1 MPFFDVG
8 SQFLGFDLGAY
19 NGEIRPQTGLIAPT
33 PPRPTPLRM
42 TTIALDR
49 LPRIVQ
55 GAGALSTVGTLVA
68 ELVAPGSAVLL
79 VADPGLRGTGMIDGA
94 RAALREAGF
103 GVVLFDDVKSDPT
116 MAQVDAAAG
125 LARREKA
132 TAVVSIGGGSALDV
146 GKTVAAICG
155 GEPGASH
162 YGLCANPFPKSSVA
176 NVCIPTTS
184 GTGSETTRT
193 AVLADAAHAKIWLW
207 GEEIKA
213 DVVVLDPVLTT
224 GLPAHLTAATGVD
237 ALVHAIEAATN
248 ANANPANNLYCHEAI
263 RLVVKHL
270 RRAVEKPADVEAR
283 GGVQWAA
290 TLAGIAIDN
299 CGTAIAHNIG
309 HALASLRPIHHGRVV
324 GLALRATLP
333 WNIENDDGC
342 YAAVAA
348 AMGES
353 ASATMLPGAFDRL
366 VRDVGIKVSL
376 SGEGHDGITAEQLAA
391 QMARPENS
399 AMRRSNRRSV
409 ADSDLLHFANLVL
422 TES

>member
-8 SQFLGFDLGAY
+8 SQFLGFDLGAR
-19 NGEIRPQTGLIAPT
+19 NGEIPHPDRAGRPHPS
-33 PPRPTPLRM
+33 PM
-42 TTIALDR
+42 STITLDR
-49 LPRIVQ
+49 IPRIVQ
-55 GAGALSTVGTLVA
+55 GAGALGSIGTVVA
-68 ELVAPGSAVLL
+68 ELVAPGTPVLL
-79 VADPGLRGTGMIDGA
+79 VVDPGLRGIGIIDTA
-94 RAALREAGF
+94 RAALRDAKL
-103 GVVLFDDVKSDPT
+103 GVIVFDDVKSDPT
-116 MAQVDAAAG
+116 MAQVDTAAG

-155 GEPGASH
+155 AEAGASH
-162 YGLCANPFPKSSVA
+162 YGLCANPFPKSTVV
-176 NVCIPTTS
+176 NVCLPTTS

-193 AVLADAAHAKIWLW
+193 AVLADADHAKIWLW
-207 GEEIKA
+207 GEELKA

-224 GLPAHLTAATGVD
+224 GLPAHLTAATGID

-248 ANANPANNLYCHEAI
+248 ANANAANNLYCHEAI

-270 RRAVEKPADVEAR
+270 RRAVESPTDIEAR
-283 GGVQWAA
+283 AGVQWAA
-290 TLAGIAIDN
+290 TLAGIGIDN

-309 HALASLRPIHHGRVV
+309 HALASLRPVHHGRIV

-333 WNIENDDGC
+333 WNIENDDGP

-348 AMGES
+348 AMGQS
-353 ASATMLPGAFDRL
+353 PNATRLPVAFDRL

-376 SGEGHDGITAEQLAA
+376 SGEGYDDITPEQLAT

-399 AMRRSNRRSV
+399 AMRRSNRRAV
-409 ADSDLLHFANLVL
+409 LDADLLHFANLVL

>member
-1 MPFFDVG
+1 
-8 SQFLGFDLGAY
+8 
-19 NGEIRPQTGLIAPT
+19 
-33 PPRPTPLRM
+33 M
-42 TTIALDR
+42 TTITLDR
-49 LPRIVQ
+49 VPRIVQ
-55 GAGALSTVGTLVA
+55 GAGALGTIGSLVA
-68 ELVAPGSAVLL
+68 EQVPPGAAVLL
-79 VADPGLRGTGMIDGA
+79 VADPGLRATGMIETA
-94 RAALREAGF
+94 RSALQQAGL
-103 GVVLFDDVKSDPT
+103 GVVLFDDVQSDPT
-116 MAQVDAAAG
+116 MAQVDAAAEV
-125 LARREKA
+125 ARSEQA
-132 TAVVSIGGGSALDV
+132 TAVISIGGGSALDV

-155 GEPGASH
+155 GRPGASH
-162 YGLCANPFPKSSVA
+162 YGLCANPFPKSAVV
-176 NVCIPTTS
+176 NVCVPTTS

-193 AVLADAAHAKIWLW
+193 AVLSDAGHTKIWLW

-213 DVVVLDPVLTT
+213 DAVVLDPVLTT

-248 ANANPANNLYCHEAI
+248 ANANAANNLYCHEAI

-270 RRAVEKPADVEAR
+270 RRAVEVPGDIEAR

-333 WNIENDDGC
+333 WNIEEDDGC

-348 AMGES
+348 AMGETPS
-353 ASATMLPGAFDRL
+353 ARKLPSAVDRL
-366 VRDVGIKVSL
+366 IRDVGIKISL
-376 SGEGHDGITAEQLAA
+376 SGEGYDGITAEQLAA

-399 AMRRSNRRSV
+399 AMRRSNRRPV
-409 ADSDLLHFANLVL
+409 LDSDLLRFAHLML

>member
-1 MPFFDVG
+1 MKSPYPSPG
-8 SQFLGFDLGAY
+8 RKALPHLM
-19 NGEIRPQTGLIAPT
+19 TPT
-33 PPRPTPLRM
+33 T
-42 TTIALDR
+42 LDR
-49 LPRIVQ
+49 VPRIVR
-55 GAGALSTVGTLVA
+55 GAGALAGVGTAVA
-68 ELVAPGSAVLL
+68 ELVSSATPVLL
-79 VADPGLRGTGMIDGA
+79 VADPGLRDSGMIETA

-103 GVVLFDDVKSDPT
+103 AVLIFDNVRSDPT
-116 MAQVDAAAG
+116 MAQVDAAAA

-132 TAVVSIGGGSALDV
+132 GAIVSIGGGSALDV

-155 GEPGASH
+155 AEAGAGY
-162 YGLCANPFPKSSVA
+162 YGLCAHPFPKSGVV

-193 AVLADAAHAKIWLW
+193 AVLADAEDAKIWLW

-213 DVVVLDPVLTT
+213 DLVILDPAVTT
-224 GLPAHLTAATGVD
+224 GLPAHLTAATGID

-263 RLVVKHL
+263 RLVVQHL
-270 RRAVEKPADVEAR
+270 RRAVEVPTDMEAR
-283 GGVQWAA
+283 GAVQWAA
-290 TLAGIAIDN
+290 TLAGIGIDN

-333 WNIENDDGC
+333 WNIENDTGC

-353 ASATMLPGAFDRL
+353 ANATQLPGAVDRL
-366 VRDVGIKVSL
+366 IRDVGIKVSL
-376 SGEGHDGITAEQLAA
+376 SGEGHDHITAEQLAA
-391 QMARPENS
+391 QMARPENA
-399 AMRRSNRRSV
+399 AMRHSNRRPV
-409 ADSDLLHFANLVL
+409 LDSDLLYLAIRFL
-422 TES
+422 TAS

>member
-1 MPFFDVG
+1 
-8 SQFLGFDLGAY
+8 
-19 NGEIRPQTGLIAPT
+19 
-33 PPRPTPLRM
+33 M
-42 TTIALDR
+42 TTITLDR
-49 LPRIVQ
+49 VPRIVQ
-55 GAGALSTVGTLVA
+55 GAGALATVGSVVA
-68 ELVAPGSAVLL
+68 ELVAPGTPVLL
-79 VADPGLRGTGMIDGA
+79 VADPGLRGTGMIDSAGV
-94 RAALREAGF
+94 ALREAGL
-103 GVVLFDDVKSDPT
+103 GVLVFDDVKSDPT

-125 LARREKA
+125 LARREKV
-132 TAVVSIGGGSALDV
+132 TAVISMGGGSALDV

-155 GEPGASH
+155 AQAGASH
-162 YGLCANPFPKSSVA
+162 YGLCANPFPKSAVV
-176 NVCIPTTS
+176 NVCVPTTS

-193 AVLADAAHAKIWLW
+193 AVLTDAEHAKIWLW

-224 GLPAHLTAATGVD
+224 GLPPHLTAATGVD

-248 ANANPANNLYCHEAI
+248 ANANPANNLYCYEAI

-270 RRAVEKPADVEAR
+270 RRAVATPADVEAR
-283 GGVQWAA
+283 AGVQWAA

-299 CGTAIAHNIG
+299 CGTAVAHNIG

-333 WNIENDDGC
+333 WNIANDDGS

-348 AMGES
+348 AMGEP
-353 ASATMLPGAFDRL
+353 ADATRLPGAVDRL

-399 AMRRSNRRSV
+399 AMRQSNRRPV
-409 ADSDLLHFANLVL
+409 LDSDLLHLANLIL
-422 TES
+422 TAS

>member
-1 MPFFDVG
+1 
-8 SQFLGFDLGAY
+8 
-19 NGEIRPQTGLIAPT
+19 
-33 PPRPTPLRM
+33 M
-42 TTIALDR
+42 TTITLDR
-49 LPRIVQ
+49 VPRIVQ
-55 GAGALSTVGTLVA
+55 GAGALGAIGSLLA
-68 ELVAPGSAVLL
+68 EMLSADTPVLL
-79 VADPGLRGTGMIDGA
+79 VVDPGLKGTGMIETA
-94 RAALREAGF
+94 RAALQQAKL

-116 MAQVDAAAG
+116 MAQVDAAAR

-132 TAVVSIGGGSALDV
+132 SAVVSVGGGSALDV

-155 GEPGASH
+155 AEAGASH
-162 YGLCANPFPKSSVA
+162 YGLCANPFPKSTVV
-176 NVCIPTTS
+176 NVCVPTTS

-193 AVLADAAHAKIWLW
+193 AVLADADHAKIWLW

-213 DVVVLDPVLTT
+213 DLVVLDPVLTT

-248 ANANPANNLYCHEAI
+248 GNANAANNLYAHEAI

-270 RRAVEKPADVEAR
+270 RHAVEKPANVEAR

-333 WNIENDDGC
+333 WNIENDDGA

-353 ASATMLPGAFDRL
+353 AHATKLPGAFDRI
-366 VRDVGIKVSL
+366 VRDVGIKISL
-376 SGEGHDGITAEQLAA
+376 SGEGHDGISVEQLAS

-399 AMRRSNRRSV
+399 AMRRSNRRPV
-409 ADSDLLHFANLVL
+409 SDTDLVHLAKLML
-422 TES
+422 TESA

>member
-1 MPFFDVG
+1 
-8 SQFLGFDLGAY
+8 
-19 NGEIRPQTGLIAPT
+19 
-33 PPRPTPLRM
+33 M
-42 TTIALDR
+42 TTITLDR
-49 LPRIVQ
+49 VPRIVQ
-55 GAGALSTVGTLVA
+55 GAGALGTIGALVA
-68 ELVAPGSAVLL
+68 ELVPRGAAVLL
-79 VADPGLRGTGMIDGA
+79 VADPGLRATGMVETA
-94 RAALREAGF
+94 RSALQQAGL
-103 GVVLFDDVKSDPT
+103 GVALFEDIQSDPT
-116 MAQVDAAAG
+116 MAQVDAAAEV
-125 LARREKA
+125 ARGENA
-132 TAVVSIGGGSALDV
+132 TAVVSLGGGSALDV

-155 GEPGASH
+155 GRPGASH
-162 YGLCANPFPKSSVA
+162 YGLCANPFPKSAVV
-176 NVCIPTTS
+176 NVCVPTTS

-193 AVLADAAHAKIWLW
+193 AVLSDAGHRKIWLW

-248 ANANPANNLYCHEAI
+248 ANANSANNLYCHEAI

-270 RRAVEKPADVEAR
+270 RRAVEAPSDIDAR
-283 GGVQWAA
+283 AGVQWAA

-333 WNIENDDGC
+333 WNIEEDDGC

-348 AMGES
+348 AMGETPS
-353 ASATMLPGAFDRL
+353 PRKLPTAVDRL
-366 VRDVGIKVSL
+366 IRDVGIKISL
-376 SGEGHDGITAEQLAA
+376 SGEGYDGITAEQLAA

-399 AMRRSNRRSV
+399 AMRRSNRRPV
-409 ADSDLLHFANLVL
+409 LDSDLLRFAHLML

>member
-1 MPFFDVG
+1 
-8 SQFLGFDLGAY
+8 
-19 NGEIRPQTGLIAPT
+19 
-33 PPRPTPLRM
+33 M
-42 TTIALDR
+42 TTISLDR
-49 LPRIVQ
+49 VPRIVQ
-55 GAGALSTVGTLVA
+55 GAGALGSIGSLVA
-68 ELVAPGSAVLL
+68 ELVAPGTPVLL
-79 VADPGLRGTGMIDGA
+79 VADPGLKGTGMIETA
-94 RAALREAGF
+94 RTALQDAKLGTI
-103 GVVLFDDVKSDPT
+103 LFDDVQSDPT
-116 MAQVDAAAG
+116 MAQVDAAAR
-125 LARREKA
+125 LARQAKA
-132 TAVVSIGGGSALDV
+132 STVVSIGGGSALDV

-155 GEPGASH
+155 AEASASH
-162 YGLCANPFPKSSVA
+162 YGLCANPFPKSTVV
-176 NVCIPTTS
+176 NVCVPTTS

-193 AVLADAAHAKIWLW
+193 AVLADAQHAKIWLW

-213 DVVVLDPVLTT
+213 DLVILDPVLTT
-224 GLPAHLTAATGVD
+224 GLPTHLTAATGVD

-248 ANANPANNLYCHEAI
+248 ANANPANNLYAHEAI

-333 WNIENDDGC
+333 WNIENDDGV

-353 ASATMLPGAFDRL
+353 AHSTKLPGAFDRI

-376 SGEGHDGITAEQLAA
+376 AGEGHDGITVEQLAT

-399 AMRRSNRRSV
+399 AMRRSNRRAVSD
-409 ADSDLLHFANLVL
+409 ADLLHLAELMLN
-422 TES
+422 ESA

>member
-1 MPFFDVG
+1 
-8 SQFLGFDLGAY
+8 
-19 NGEIRPQTGLIAPT
+19 
-33 PPRPTPLRM
+33 M
-42 TTIALDR
+42 TTITLDR
-49 LPRIVQ
+49 VPRIVQ
-55 GAGALSTVGTLVA
+55 GAGALDTLGAVVA
-68 ELVAPGSAVLL
+68 ELVPSGSAVLL
-79 VADPGLRGTGMIDGA
+79 VADPGLRGTGMIDTA
-94 RAALREAGF
+94 RAALVRAGL

-116 MAQVDAAAG
+116 MAQVDAAAE
-125 LARREKA
+125 LARRETAK
-132 TAVVSIGGGSALDV
+132 AVVSIGGGSALDV

-155 GEPGASH
+155 ASSGASH
-162 YGLCANPFPKSSVA
+162 YGLCANAFPKSTVV
-176 NVCIPTTS
+176 NVCVPTTS

-193 AVLADAAHAKIWLW
+193 AVLAAADHTKIWLW

-213 DVVVLDPVLTT
+213 DVVILDPVLTT

-270 RRAVEKPADVEAR
+270 RRAVEKPADLEAR
-283 GGVQWAA
+283 AGVQWAA

-348 AMGES
+348 AMGEP
-353 ASATMLPGAFDRL
+353 ANATRLPGAVDRFI
-366 VRDVGIKVSL
+366 RDVGIKISL
-376 SGEGHDGITAEQLAA
+376 SGEGHDAITAEQLAA

-399 AMRRSNRRSV
+399 AMRRSNRRPV
-409 ADSDLLHFANLVL
+409 LDSDLLYFAHLML
-422 TES
+422 TGSL

>member
-1 MPFFDVG
+1 
-8 SQFLGFDLGAY
+8 
-19 NGEIRPQTGLIAPT
+19 
-33 PPRPTPLRM
+33 M
-42 TTIALDR
+42 TTITLDR
-49 LPRIVQ
+49 IPRIVQ
-55 GAGALSTVGTLVA
+55 GPGALGTIGTVVA
-68 ELVAPGSAVLL
+68 ELVAPGTPALL
-79 VADPGLRGTGMIDGA
+79 VADPGLQGTGMIDTA
-94 RAALREAGF
+94 RTALLQAGL
-103 GVVLFDDVKSDPT
+103 GVVLFEDVKSDPT
-116 MAQVDAAAG
+116 MAQVDAAAR
-125 LARREKA
+125 LARSEGA
-132 TAVVSIGGGSALDV
+132 TAVVSLGGGSALDV

-155 GEPGASH
+155 AAAPASH
-162 YGLCANPFPKSSVA
+162 YGLCANPFPKSSVV
-176 NVCIPTTS
+176 NVCVPTTS

-193 AVLADAAHAKIWLW
+193 AVLTDADHAKIWLW

-213 DVVVLDPVLTT
+213 DVVLLDPVLTS
-224 GLPAHLTAATGVD
+224 GLPPHLTAATGVD

-270 RRAVEKPADVEAR
+270 RQAVEKPTDLEAR
-283 GGVQWAA
+283 AGVQWAA

-333 WNIENDDGC
+333 WNIESDDGC

-348 AMGES
+348 AMGE
-353 ASATMLPGAFDRL
+353 ANDATRLPGAVDRL
-366 VRDVGIKVSL
+366 IRDVGIKVSL
-376 SGEGHDGITAEQLAA
+376 SGEGHDGITADQLAA

-399 AMRRSNRRSV
+399 AMRRSNRRPV
-409 ADSDLLHFANLVL
+409 LESDLLHFAKLML

>member
-1 MPFFDVG
+1 
-8 SQFLGFDLGAY
+8 
-19 NGEIRPQTGLIAPT
+19 
-33 PPRPTPLRM
+33 M
-42 TTIALDR
+42 TTLTLDR
-49 LPRIVQ
+49 VPRIVQ
-55 GAGALSTVGTLVA
+55 GAGALGTLGTLVA
-68 ELVAPGSAVLL
+68 ELVPAGTPVLL
-79 VADPGLRGTGMIDGA
+79 VADPGLRASGMIDTA
-94 RAALREAGF
+94 RKALQAAGL

-116 MAQVDAAAG
+116 MAQVDAAAA
-125 LARREKA
+125 LARSEKA

-146 GKTVAAICG
+146 GKSVAAICG
-155 GEPGASH
+155 ARAGASH
-162 YGLCANPFPKSSVA
+162 YGLCANPFPASSVV
-176 NVCIPTTS
+176 NVCVPTTS

-193 AVLADAAHAKIWLW
+193 TVLTDADHAKIWLW
-207 GEEIKA
+207 GKEIKA
-213 DVVVLDPVLTT
+213 DMVLLDPVLTT

-237 ALVHAIEAATN
+237 ALVHAIESATN
-248 ANANPANNLYCHEAI
+248 ANANPANDLYCHEAI

-270 RRAVEKPADVEAR
+270 RRAVEKPADIEAR
-283 GGVQWAA
+283 AGVQWAA

-353 ASATMLPGAFDRL
+353 ASATRLPGAVDRL
-366 VRDVGIKVSL
+366 IRDVGIKVSL
-376 SGEGHDGITAEQLAA
+376 SGEGYDGITAEHLAA

-399 AMRRSNRRSV
+399 AMRRSNRRPV
-409 ADSDLLHFANLVL
+409 LESDLLHFAHLML